1 MKGTE
6 GMTVLCINCGEVN
19 AEGSKMCK
27 MCGALLPK
35 KGSLQS
41 PQVRATSAKSRHN
54 PARFVAVQYSG
65 VGLRLFAWTIDSIIL
80 LIGITLILS
89 LLGLHDIKA
98 FVQHGINFHAP
109 ASALKMFAVFLGVTV
124 LYKTV
129 FEGSEQKSTIGKQVA
144 GIKVTDEEGECIT
157 FLPALQRSLVLLV
170 IPCLIW
176 FLATS
181 IHAPNIQG
189 PLYLCYGLVLFGM
202 IATRHKKQGLHDLI
216 MHTQV
221 IVEE

>member
-1 MKGTE
+1 
-6 GMTVLCINCGEVN
+6 
-19 AEGSKMCK
+19 MCK

-41 PQVRATSAKSRHN
+41 PQVRATAAKSRHN
-54 PARFVAVQYSG
+54 PARFVAFQYSG

-80 LIGITLILS
+80 LFSITLILS

-98 FVQHGINFHAP
+98 FMHNGINFHAP
-109 ASALKMFAVFLGVTV
+109 VNALKILAIFIGVTV
-124 LYKTV
+124 IYKTA
-129 FEGSEQKSTIGKQVA
+129 FEGSEQKSTIGKLVA
-144 GIKVTDEEGECIT
+144 GIKVTDYEGECIT
-157 FLPALQRSLVLLV
+157 FLPALQRSLMLLS

-176 FLATS
+176 FIATS

-189 PLYLCYGLVLFGM
+189 PLYLCYSLVLFGM
-202 IATRHKKQGLHDLI
+202 IATRQKKQGLHDLI
-216 MHTQV
+216 THTQV